1 MPISV
6 GEGKQCIYWLA
17 VNAVQR
23 YVMDENSYTRTFSE
37 ELTPKAVLDTQLLQ
51 IDNKARIKDELQDG
65 AHVWVDV
72 GDGVPISEVN
82 SRPFEL
88 QPETGDEVADQEV
101 SWELDPEDKRLV
113 MRYQRSTSKAHLS
126 FEQWRMTSQKQFL
139 DDYQDPSADDQ
150 AENPLYETFKTC
162 WKQIRLSDIPGYP
175 DWLSEVQ
182 ALLWRHFEQLSWVFS
197 VHACRDMSAGES
209 KAAWSM
215 SLGEFW
221 TFCKKRRIPSPWLN
235 MAKIDLVFLH
245 IDARSKEDPHNPR
258 RAFNLAEFVE
268 GIVRLSVLR
277 HKDPRNLGMPVSE
290 ALEEFLEK
298 HVLNESAE
306 FVQAQRVRAILN
318 QPMCKRVYTQHTN
331 ELRRIFKHFTKQS
344 NTGTMSLA
352 EWQEVI
358 KLSNLNDASFQKR
371 QTLEVF
377 VHAQLDQGVQTEELL
392 DSKDTCE
399 TMIFTE
405 FEEAL
410 GRAALIKYAE
420 DTITPAEGKLHELLE
435 LLIASPAGVASKA
448 RPSTSKNDDE
458 DGLRRARASMR
469 RGALAM

>member
-1 MPISV
+1 MLCSNGQHQASSVVAPPPPRPGHDATIQRSTASQVLSAHQPPPRRRHTVRRAHQTRAMEDDLLVAKAPPPVSPAVIKQSYEGHGVAIPPPLDQGFPATSLRPKTEVKKDASSSRRKRSQQRPKVLLIHVHLRDKVMPISV

-162 WKQIRLSDIPGYP
+162 WKQIRLSDIP
-175 DWLSEVQ
+175 
-182 ALLWRHFEQLSWVFS
+182 
-197 VHACRDMSAGES
+197 
-209 KAAWSM
+209 
-215 SLGEFW
+215 
-221 TFCKKRRIPSPWLN
+221 
-235 MAKIDLVFLH
+235 
-245 IDARSKEDPHNPR
+245 
-258 RAFNLAEFVE
+258 
-268 GIVRLSVLR
+268 VRVL
-277 HKDPRNLGMPVSE
+277 
-290 ALEEFLEK
+290 
-298 HVLNESAE
+298 
-306 FVQAQRVRAILN
+306 Q
-318 QPMCKRVYTQHTN
+318 TQ
-331 ELRRIFKHFTKQS
+331 
-344 NTGTMSLA
+344 
-352 EWQEVI
+352 V
-358 KLSNLNDASFQKR
+358 
-371 QTLEVF
+371 
-377 VHAQLDQGVQTEELL
+377 
-392 DSKDTCE
+392 
-399 TMIFTE
+399 
-405 FEEAL
+405 
-410 GRAALIKYAE
+410 
-420 DTITPAEGKLHELLE
+420 
-435 LLIASPAGVASKA
+435 
-448 RPSTSKNDDE
+448 
-458 DGLRRARASMR
+458 
-469 RGALAM
+469 